1 MCCQHPPPIV
11 CNDEGVEGTVA
22 HTCHH
27 EVAVPTTGV
36 PTATQS
42 TVARATMHY
51 VCLHRRIQRAIATAI
66 QRAIATVLV
75 KEVAWPL
82 KRMARPQAMSYAH
95 MKLRL

>member
-1 MCCQHPPPIV
+1 M
-11 CNDEGVEGTVA
+11 A

-51 VCLHRRIQRAIATAI
+51 VCLHLRI

-75 KEVAWPL
+75 QEVACPL
-82 KRMARPQAMSYAH
+82 IRMARPQAMSHAH
-95 MKLRL
+95 RKLRL